1 MQFSCKRNIK
11 AISGDRK
18 QNVCVFLTLWMSITN
33 ITGAPGSHT
42 WLHKSDVSARP
53 DVYNLPP
60 LCRFVTSY
68 LDHFHIR
75 TVSMDVAI
83 KNLVRHWGNV
93 GKGMEEMKC
102 QKFEIFLRIIEYEF
116 AEKKSWD
123 SNNEEGRNS
132 AVDPLFWSQIRI
144 AILFDNI
151 ARLINSRYSNE
162 YAFAGG

>member
-33 ITGAPGSHT
+33 ITGAPGLHT

-53 DVYNLPP
+53 DVYLPCFAG
-60 LCRFVTSY
+60 LTSY

-75 TVSMDVAI
+75 TVSMNVAI
-83 KNLVRHWGNV
+83 KNLVRHWEKWEKAWENELSKV
-93 GKGMEEMKC
+93 WN
-102 QKFEIFLRIIEYEF
+102 ISSYHRITR
-116 AEKKSWD
+116 KKSWD
-123 SNNEEGRNS
+123 WNKEI
-132 AVDPLFWSQIRI
+132 APLIHCSGIWSQIRI

-151 ARLINSRYSNE
+151 ARLINSRYSNV
-162 YAFAGG
+162 YAFAGR

>member
-93 GKGMEEMKC
+93 GKGMGKWSVKSLKYFFVLSNTNSPKKNHGIRTTRKEEIAPLIHC
-102 QKFEIFLRIIEYEF
+102 SDHRYVSRFFSII
-116 AEKKSWD
+116 SLD
-123 SNNEEGRNS
+123 
-132 AVDPLFWSQIRI
+132 
-144 AILFDNI
+144 
-151 ARLINSRYSNE
+151 
-162 YAFAGG
+162 